1 MSLVELKVPD
11 IGGHENVDIIAVEVN
26 VGDTI
31 AVDDTLITLETDKA
45 TMDVPAEVA
54 GVVKEVKVKVGDKI
68 SEGGLIAVVE
78 AEGAA
83 AAPKAEAPAAPAQ
96 EAPKAAAPAPQAAQ
110 FGGSADAEYD
120 VVVLGGGPGGYSAAF
135 AAADEG
141 LKVAIVER
149 YKTLGGVCLNVGCIP
164 SKALLH
170 NAAVIDEVRHLA
182 ANGIKYPE
190 PELDIDMLR
199 AYKDGVVSRLTTG
212 LAGMAKGRKVDVIQG
227 DGQFLDPHHLEV
239 SLTTGDV
246 YEQATP
252 TGEKKIVAFKNC
264 IIAAGSRVTKL
275 PFIPEDPRIIDSSG
289 ALALKEVP
297 GKLLIIGGGIIG
309 LEMGT
314 VYSTLGSRLDVVE
327 MMDGLMQGADR
338 DLVKVWQKQN
348 EYRFDNI

>member
-78 AEGAA
+78 AESTA

-149 YKTLGGVCLNVGCIP
+149 LQNFGRR
-164 SKALLH
+164 LL
-170 NAAVIDEVRHLA
+170 ERRL
-182 ANGIKYPE
+182 YPF
-190 PELDIDMLR
+190 
-199 AYKDGVVSRLTTG
+199 
-212 LAGMAKGRKVDVIQG
+212 Q
-227 DGQFLDPHHLEV
+227 
-239 SLTTGDV
+239 SL
-246 YEQATP
+246 
-252 TGEKKIVAFKNC
+252 VAQRC
-264 IIAAGSRVTKL
+264 R
-275 PFIPEDPRIIDSSG
+275 
-289 ALALKEVP
+289 
-297 GKLLIIGGGIIG
+297 
-309 LEMGT
+309 
-314 VYSTLGSRLDVVE
+314 
-327 MMDGLMQGADR
+327 
-338 DLVKVWQKQN
+338 
-348 EYRFDNI
+348 YR